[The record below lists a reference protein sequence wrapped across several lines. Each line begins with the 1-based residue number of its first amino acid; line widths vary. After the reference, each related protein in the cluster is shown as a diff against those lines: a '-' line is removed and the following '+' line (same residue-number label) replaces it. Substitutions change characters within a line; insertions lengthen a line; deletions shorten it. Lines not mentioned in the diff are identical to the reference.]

1 MMRLLFAA
9 FALMLFAASARA
21 AEPYDIHV
29 IIPLTGGGAFIGAAM
44 QANYHVVEEIANKTG
59 GIGGR
64 PVRFVFDDDQTKPQL
79 DVQLA
84 TEIIAQEPAVIIGSA
99 IVAECNAMAPLVANG
114 PVLYCLSPS
123 FAPAAGGYA
132 FSGGTATPDQIAAIL
147 RYFRLKGWSKL
158 GILNGIDTTGQHAD
172 GDIGKA
178 LALPENQGITIVEHQ
193 HFTPSDL
200 SVSAQIER
208 IKQSGAQAMIAWTT
222 GAPVATVF
230 KGMVQEG
237 LDIPVGTSSGNQT
250 YAQMEQ
256 YADFLPKLM
265 LIGSALFPAHGG
277 MVKLDPRV
285 EIAQQEMNESLAA
298 HSLKPEIA
306 TGVAWD
312 PAMIV
317 ISGLRKLGPDATA
330 EGLRDYIRALTDFA
344 GIDGIYD
351 FKKYSDRGLGPD
363 SAVVVTY
370 DPGGKAWKWLSLPGG
385 VLP

>member
-1 MMRLLFAA
+1 MRLLFAA
-9 FALMLFAASARA
+9 FASILLAAPARA

-29 IIPLTGGGAFIGAAM
+29 IIPLTGGGSFIGAAIA
-44 QANYHVVEEIANKTG
+44 ANFRVVEEIASKSG

-64 PVRFVFDDDQTKPQL
+64 PVRFVFHDDQTKPQI

-84 TEIIAQEPAVIIGSA
+84 TEIIAEKPAVIIGSA
-99 IVAECNAMAPLVANG
+99 IVAECNAMAPLAANG

-123 FAPAAGGYA
+123 FAPAPGGYS
-132 FSGGTATPDQIAAIL
+132 FSGGTSTPDQIAAIV
-147 RYFRLKGWSKL
+147 RYFRFKGWTKI
-158 GILNGIDTTGQHAD
+158 GVLNGIDTTGQHAD
-172 GDIGKA
+172 ADVGKI
-178 LALPENQGITIVEHQ
+178 LALPENQGVTLVEHQ
-193 HFTPSDL
+193 HFNPSDL

-208 IKQSGAQAMIAWTT
+208 IKQAGAQAMIAWTT

-256 YADFLPKLM
+256 YAAFLPKRM
-265 LIGSALFPAHGG
+265 LIGSALFPAHDG
-277 MVKLDPRV
+277 MIRLDPRV
-285 EIAQQEMNESLAA
+285 EDAQHEMNESLAA

-330 EGLRDYIRALTDFA
+330 DALRDYIRGLTDFA

-351 FKKYSDRGLGPD
+351 FQKYPDRGLGPD

-370 DPGGKAWKWLSLPGG
+370 DGAAKAWKWLSLPGG
-385 VLP
+385 ALSP